1 MSDEKNLILI
11 MIGSGK
17 KPLAIYTPFK
27 GEFIQICELTLKQVT
42 PNGSA
47 SINCGEYL
55 IYYINENNITYLI
68 MTMPTYQKATAIGCI
83 ESVQKELKD
92 ILYGK
97 NLDNIEEYG
106 LNNEL
111 KEKLKMKYDYYNEN
125 TQVTS
130 EALERLKIE
139 LNKMKD
145 EVFKANEEL
154 MKRNDKLQEM
164 EVKANEMAE
173 ESETY
178 KKNAFKVVKTE
189 SKRKIWVYVGI
200 ILAVLIVAYAIVCI
214 ACNSFTFECGSQ

>member
-11 MIGSGK
+11 MIGSGA
-17 KPLAIYTPFK
+17 KPLAVYTPFK
-27 GEFIQICELTLKQVT
+27 GEFIHICELTLKQVT
-42 PNGSA
+42 HNGSA
-47 SINCGEYL
+47 SINCGDYL
-55 IYYINENNITYLI
+55 IYYINQDNITYLI

-97 NLDNIEEYG
+97 NFDNIDEYG

-139 LNKMKD
+139 LSKMKE

-154 MKRNDKLQEM
+154 MKRSDKLEEM
-164 EVKANEMAE
+164 EVKATEMAE

-189 SKRKIWVYVGI
+189 KKTKIWVYVGI
-200 ILAVLIVAYAIVCI
+200 VLAVLIIIYAIICL